1 MKKTHTLFNF
11 RKDIDI
17 RLKSNFLLF
26 VFVLILTSVSNAQ
39 VVNIVATND
48 DFSATDVNGI
58 IGGIAGNV
66 FTNDTVDGLTA
77 TTTTVIPTLL
87 LNGTLAGV
95 TISANGDVNVPVGT
109 PSRIFTLTYKICE
122 NGNVTNCKNA
132 EIIVKV
138 DSDDDG
144 DGVLDS
150 VDICNGFDD
159 NLDNDLDGIPDG
171 CDTDDDN
178 DNILDI
184 NEGCPPE
191 INSTYKKIYFAD
203 GTIDISAPADVN
215 LVYSTTTDFVNI
227 IGGESAPDNHL
238 FLNGFDPIGGQAKMD
253 FNITIP
259 YVITIQNVLIFQA
272 YLFDNRRDF
281 SGDYDLPIKMTINT
295 DVAGAFSE
303 DQILSTAQTQDLD
316 DGKWILVEYRI
327 QIPGT
332 EKREISVNN
341 ITMEIEVN
349 SDGVSPIF
357 LETTSEVFG
366 IIPIAFIS
374 DLNGLECTLDTDG
387 DSIINSLDD
396 DDDGDG
402 VLTINESVLDCDGD
416 GIPDYLEVTNCDVF
430 PNTFSPNGDGV
441 NDTFEIPILNN
452 YPNFKLEIY
461 NRLGNKVYDYNNK
474 GKTSPLWWDGYSTG
488 RLTLNKSESLP
499 TGTYF
504 YIVYFNDGTTV
515 PIKGWVYL
523 NR

>member
-1 MKKTHTLFNF
+1 MKKMHTLFNF
-11 RKDIDI
+11 RKDINMKE
-17 RLKSNFLLF
+17 RSSFLL
-26 VFVLILTSVSNAQ
+26 LICMLLITNISIAQ
-39 VVNIVATND
+39 VNIVATND
-48 DFSATDVNGI
+48 DFSATDVNGVL
-58 IGGIAGNV
+58 GGVSGNV
-66 FTNDTVDGLTA
+66 FANDTVDGVVATSITA
-77 TTTTVIPTLL
+77 VPTLL
-87 LNGTLAGV
+87 TTGGLAGV
-95 TISANGDVNVPVGT
+95 TISANGDVNVPGGT
-109 PSRIFTLTYKICE
+109 PSRTFNLTYQICE

-178 DNILDI
+178 DSILDI

-203 GTIDISAPADVN
+203 GTIDTSAPADVN
-215 LVYSTTTDFVNI
+215 LVYSTTKDFVNEI
-227 IGGESAPDNHL
+227 EGDSAPNNHL

-253 FNITIP
+253 FNITVP

-281 SGDYDLPIKMTINT
+281 SGDYNLPIRMTINT

-316 DGKWILVEYRI
+316 DGKWVLVEYRI

-341 ITMEIEVN
+341 VTMEIEVN

-402 VLTINESVLDCDGD
+402 VLTIDESILDCDGD
-416 GIPDYLEVTNCDVF
+416 GIPDYLEVINCDIF
-430 PNTFSPNGDGV
+430 PNTFSPNNDGV
-441 NDTFEIPILNN
+441 NDLFEIPVLNN

-461 NRLGNKVYDYNNK
+461 NRLGNQVYYYDNS

-488 RLTLNKSESLP
+488 RLTLNKSVP
-499 TGTYF
+499 VPVGTYY
-504 YIVYFNDGTTV
+504 YIVYYNDGTTP